1 MSNSCNIAL
10 HVYGMNAPKGYKFDL
25 FYHQLSNSHLNTL
38 PFYTARLDF
47 NLITMKL
54 IAVLFFAALAAAA
67 PLDPAESK
75 RHCWGLFLN
84 CDYSDGSQC
93 YKFGDTPT
101 CPNNW
106 GKGYVVNAACTVSG
120 HYYDDEC

>member
-93 YKFGDTPT
+93 YNSHLSKQL
-101 CPNNW
+101 
-106 GKGYVVNAACTVSG
+106 GKGLCCQRCL
-120 HYYDDEC
+120 HRFRPLL